1 MRDRRHSS
9 ELFAR
14 ARKLI
19 PGGVNSPVRSFAAVG
34 GEPLFFSR
42 GAGSRIYDVDGNE
55 YIDCVCSWGPL
66 VLGHAHP
73 RVVERIQ
80 RVVKD
85 GTTFG
90 ACIEAEVELAE
101 FVTSAMPGIQMV
113 RLVSSGTEAVMSALR
128 LARAFTRRSDILKF
142 EGCYHGHSDGLLAR
156 AGSGVATLS
165 LPDSAGVP
173 EDYAAHTLIAPYNDL
188 GAVRR
193 IAEQRSASLAAII
206 VEPVAGN
213 MGVVPP
219 APGFLEGL
227 RAITSEIG
235 ALLIFDEVITGFR
248 LALGGAQARC
258 GATPDLTTLGKI
270 IGGGFPVGAYGGKR
284 EIMEMVAPCGP
295 VYQAGTLSGNPVA
308 VAAGL
313 ETLRILAE
321 RGVTD
326 SCGDTCR
333 APHNVAQPVY
343 PEPVEGPPAV
353 NGRDACPERSR
364 GESRPYNVGG
374 SSPLLAVTPAY
385 EYLERTGEALEAALT
400 EAIREAAVAAMV
412 NHVGSML
419 TLFFAPEAP
428 RDYVS
433 AKRCDTARYA
443 AFFREML
450 ERGVYLPPSQF
461 EAVFISTAHTAEDIQ
476 HIAHAARAALRGI

>member
-1 MRDRRHSS
+1 MSDRHRSS

-42 GAGSRIYDVDGNE
+42 GAGSRIYDVDGNG

-73 RVVERIQ
+73 RVVKRIQ
-80 RVVKD
+80 RAVRD
-85 GTTFG
+85 STTFG

-101 FVTSAMPGIQMV
+101 FVTSAMPGIEML
-113 RLVSSGTEAVMSALR
+113 RLVSSGTEAVMSAIR
-128 LARAFTRRSDILKF
+128 LARAYTRRSDILKF
-142 EGCYHGHSDGLLAR
+142 EGCYHGHSDGLLVR
-156 AGSGVATLS
+156 AGSGVATLA
-165 LPDSAGVP
+165 LPDSPGVP

-188 GAVRR
+188 DAVRE
-193 IAEQRSASLAAII
+193 IAEQRGGSLAAII

-213 MGVVPP
+213 MGVVAP

-227 RAITSEIG
+227 RAVTRQIG

-248 LALGGAQARC
+248 LGLGGAQGRF
-258 GATPDLTTLGKI
+258 GVTPDLTTLGKV
-270 IGGGFPVGAYGGKR
+270 IGGGFPVGAYGGRR

-321 RGVTD
+321 PGT
-326 SCGDTCR
+326 
-333 APHNVAQPVY
+333 
-343 PEPVEGPPAV
+343 
-353 NGRDACPERSR
+353 
-364 GESRPYNVGG
+364 
-374 SSPLLAVTPAY
+374 Y
-385 EYLERTGEALEAALT
+385 EYLERAGEALEVALA
-400 EAIREAAVAAMV
+400 EAIREANAEASV
-412 NHVGSML
+412 NRVGSML
-419 TLFFAPEAP
+419 TLFFTPEGP
-428 RDYVS
+428 GDYAS
-433 AKRCDTARYA
+433 AQRSDTARYA
-443 AFFREML
+443 AFFRRVL
-450 ERGVYLPPSQF
+450 DRGVYLPPSQF
-461 EAVFISTAHTAEDIQ
+461 EAVFVSTAHTAQDIQ
-476 HIAHAARAALRGI
+476 HIADAARAALAQLR